1 MSFQIYSSDFLPGHG
16 IPVLVVTEPVLSGS
30 GAGFVA
36 ECHAFFCG
44 APESYALFTV
54 SFKQEDK
61 SYIDGE
67 EVSAAAKQS
76 GEFHL
81 NEYLAEKS
89 SVRYQAILAGFGGR
103 FSPSENKLLLQLH
116 LRNFL
121 SSDVESKIESHTSD
135 SELKSHIQMVSRLS
149 RVTTE
154 KKI

>member
-1 MSFQIYSSDFLPGHG
+1 MSFQIYSSDFFPGHG
-16 IPVLVVTEPVLSGS
+16 IPILVVTEPMLSVG
-30 GAGFVA
+30 GTEFVA

-54 SFKQEDK
+54 SFKEEDK
-61 SYIDGE
+61 SYIE
-67 EVSAAAKQS
+67 EVSAAARQR

-81 NEYLAEKS
+81 NEYLAKKNQ
-89 SVRYQAILAGFGGR
+89 VRFQAILAGFGGK
-103 FSPSENKLLLQLH
+103 FGPSENKLLLQLH

-121 SSDVESKIESHTSD
+121 SSEIESIIEKSTCD
-135 SELKSHIQMVSRLS
+135 QELKSHIKTVSRLP

>member
-16 IPVLVVTEPVLSGS
+16 IPVLVVTEPVLAGD
-30 GAGFVA
+30 GARFVA

-44 APESYALFTV
+44 EPESYALFTA
-54 SFKQEDK
+54 SFKQEEK
-61 SYIDGE
+61 SCIDGE

-81 NEYLAEKS
+81 YNYLAEKS
-89 SVRYQAILAGFGGR
+89 NVRYQAILAGFGGR

-116 LRNFL
+116 MRNFL
-121 SSDVESKIESHTSD
+121 SSYVESKIESHTSD
-135 SELKSHIQMVSRLS
+135 SELKCHIQMVSRLS

>member
-1 MSFQIYSSDFLPGHG
+1 MSFQIYSSDFFPGHG
-16 IPVLVVTEPVLSGS
+16 IPILVVTDPVLSSGGS
-30 GAGFVA
+30 EFVA

-54 SFKQEDK
+54 SFKEEDK
-61 SYIDGE
+61 SYIDRE
-67 EVSAAAKQS
+67 EVSAAAKQR

-89 SVRYQAILAGFGGR
+89 QVRYQAILAGFGGK
-103 FSPSENKLLLQLH
+103 FGPSENKLLLQLH

-121 SSDVESKIESHTSD
+121 SSDIESKIDSNTSD
-135 SELKSHIQMVSRLS
+135 DELKSHIKTVSKLS
-149 RVTTE
+149 RVTAE